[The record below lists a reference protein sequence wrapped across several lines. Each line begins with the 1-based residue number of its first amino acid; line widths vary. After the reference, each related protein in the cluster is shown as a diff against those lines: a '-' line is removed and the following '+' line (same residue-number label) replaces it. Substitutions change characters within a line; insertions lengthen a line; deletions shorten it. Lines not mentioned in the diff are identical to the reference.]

1 MSAVFTGSGNKGVV
15 TVDGDVTLRQAEEF
29 RRVLIKALVDADE
42 VALDMEKVEKVDL
55 SCLQLLCSAHR
66 SAARFKKKFA
76 FTGCPSEALRDAVEA
91 SGFSRVTGCKL
102 DCDKSCL
109 WMTLT
114 GAHHG

>member
-1 MSAVFTGSGNKGVV
+1 MSAIFTRTGDKGVV
-15 TVDGDVTLRQAEEF
+15 TLDGEVTLQQAEEL
-29 RRVLIKALVDADE
+29 RRVLIKALVDAEE
-42 VALDMEKVEKVDL
+42 VSLDMEKVEKVDL

-66 SAARFKKKFA
+66 SATRFKKKFA
-76 FTGCPSEALRDAVEA
+76 FSGCPPQALRDAVEI

-109 WMTLT
+109 WMAVT

>member
-1 MSAVFTGSGNKGVV
+1 MSVIFTRTGNKGVV
-15 TVDGDVTLRQAEEF
+15 TLDGDVTLPQAEEL

-42 VALDMEKVEKVDL
+42 VALDMEKVQNVDL

-66 SAARFKKKFA
+66 SASRFTKKLFFSGSPPK
-76 FTGCPSEALRDAVEA
+76 ALKDAVEA
-91 SGFSRVTGCKL
+91 AGFSRVTGCRL

-109 WMTLT
+109 WVALT

>member
-1 MSAVFTGSGNKGVV
+1 MSAIFTRSGNKGIV
-15 TVDGDVTLRQAEEF
+15 TLDGDVTLPQAEEL

-42 VALDMEKVEKVDL
+42 VCLDMEKVRKVDL

-66 SAARFKKKFA
+66 SATRFTKKLA
-76 FTGCPSEALRDAVEA
+76 FRGSLPQALRDAVE
-91 SGFSRVTGCKL
+91 STGFSRVTGCKL

-109 WMTLT
+109 WMTVT

>member
-1 MSAVFTGSGNKGVV
+1 MSAIFTRTGNKGVI
-15 TVDGDVTLRQAEEF
+15 TLDGDVTLQQAEEL

-42 VALDMEKVEKVDL
+42 VSLDMEKVQQADL

-66 SAARFKKKFA
+66 SAARFTKKFA
-76 FTGCPSEALRDAVEA
+76 FSGCPPKALKDAVETA
-91 SGFSRVTGCKL
+91 GFSRVTGCKL

-109 WMTLT
+109 WMTVT